1 MKKLITII
9 ALLLFA
15 VGLNAQS
22 GTIVTFPSGSTFA
35 KYTPVATDTVNGT
48 AVKSWT
54 FLVNQST
61 LYYYTVTA
69 EFDQYKIVTRSV
81 GNHVILK
88 MEGSIDG
95 TAWVTVDT
103 TLFHPAAT
111 GNFAEG
117 KALVPANDVAT
128 GVLWK
133 YLKFTATGLDANK
146 CAKLISLAVKIGKR
160 Y

>member
-1 MKKLITII
+1 MKKLIVIF

-22 GTIVTFPSGSTFA
+22 GTITTFPTGSTFA

-48 AVKSWT
+48 AVKYWT
-54 FLVNQST
+54 FLVNKPN

-69 EFDQYKIVTRSV
+69 EFDQYKIATRSI

-95 TAWVTVDT
+95 TAWVNIDT

-117 KALVPANDVAT
+117 KVLVPASDVAT

-146 CAKLISLAVKIGKR
+146 CAKLISLAIKVGNR